1 MSVLRWPPNF
11 SPGEFDC
18 HDGTSVPDAM
28 LADCKRL
35 AWQLQA
41 LRDDLGKPV
50 VVISGY
56 RHPAYNKLKKGKP
69 QSLHL
74 QAKAADIKV
83 RGMTGKQIRARIEK
97 LIAAGKM
104 EQGGLG
110 TYEGEPMMCHYDVR
124 GRKARWHT

>member
-1 MSVLRWPPNF
+1 MIWPPNF
-11 SPGEFDC
+11 PLSEFHC
-18 HDGTSVPDAM
+18 HDGTKVPASM
-28 LADCKRL
+28 LADCNHL

-50 VVISGY
+50 TVSSGY
-56 RHPAYNKLKKGKP
+56 RTVAWNKLKKGKP
-69 QSLHL
+69 ASLHL
-74 QAKAADIKV
+74 TARAADLEVK
-83 RGMTGKQIRARIEK
+83 GMTGKQIRARIEK

-110 TYEGEPMMCHYDVR
+110 TYENTPSMAHYDVR